1 MANWS
6 DTTIQLSGN
15 SEAIQNAHNFI
26 EKYSKEGY
34 LDPSALMKDTSVSS
48 RAKYTIMAIED
59 YFRDNTSIQIYGQ
72 GRWCAPSG
80 FFKDI
85 VNKFDLEIDYVDSEN
100 GSDFCHIIQGNKN
113 NLTEKEYPYWS
124 IEHFN
129 SRGGATTF
137 FDNINDWYDE
147 ENPDTQIEK
156 LIKYYSTPRIIGEEN
171 FD

>member
-6 DTTIQLSGN
+6 DTTIQLSGK

-34 LDPSALMKDTSVSS
+34 LDPSVLMKDTSVSS

-85 VNKFDLEIDYVDSEN
+85 VNKFDLEIAYVDSEN

-113 NLTEKEYPYWS
+113 NLVEKEYSYWS
-124 IEHFN
+124 KEHFDHL
-129 SRGGATTF
+129 GGGEAF
-137 FDNINDWYDE
+137 FDEIVDWY
-147 ENPDTQIEK
+147 NIEDPSPEIER
-156 LIKYYSTPRIIGEEN
+156 LIDFYGIRE
-171 FD
+171 DLL